1 MFNRLAGG
9 LLLLGSLRWCLLEWI
24 LYNLWHL
31 TVCIC
36 VNFMLLLSGLGRLF
50 FIFTF
55 LFLLCQLFNKLL
67 DRHLRSFVKRV
78 QFDAWCFRHLLN

>member
-9 LLLLGSLRWCLLEWI
+9 LLLLGSLRWCLLVWI
-24 LYNLWHL
+24 LCNLWHL
-31 TVCIC
+31 TVCIY
-36 VNFMLLLSGLGRLF
+36 VLFLLLLSGLWRQL

-55 LFLLCQLFNKLL
+55 LFLLCQLFNELL

-78 QFDAWCFRHLLN
+78 QFDVWCFRHLLN